1 MISRKKSKLTQ
12 ATRSKESST
21 IFEPSGIHYRAMYT
35 TTAKLLHWLVA
46 SLVVVQFVLANLGER
61 AEDADNIAC
70 ELALF
75 ANHRSVGIT
84 ILALIIIRLLWRWRN
99 PPPPLPETVP
109 QWQLMASR
117 VSHYSLYG
125 ILLVMPISG
134 WLMTSAADVSVS
146 WFGLVELPDFVSPDH
161 ERHEFFEGIHKLLA
175 KLLFVIASLHILAAL
190 KHGLFDKDGVLQRM
204 LPVSGTADGKT

>member
-1 MISRKKSKLTQ
+1 MIT
-12 ATRSKESST
+12 TGST
-21 IFEPSGIHYRAMYT
+21 SGYT
-35 TTAKLLHWLVA
+35 STAKLLHWLVA

-61 AEDADNIAC
+61 AEDAENLVR

-117 VSHYSLYG
+117 ISHYSLYG
-125 ILLVMPISG
+125 ILLIMPISG
-134 WLMTSAADVSVS
+134 WLMSSAADVSVI
-146 WFGLVELPDFVSPDH
+146 WFGLVDLPDFVAPDH
-161 ERHEFFEGIHKLLA
+161 ERHEFFEGIHELLA

>member
-1 MISRKKSKLTQ
+1 MN
-12 ATRSKESST
+12 ST
-21 IFEPSGIHYRAMYT
+21 GSTTGYT
-35 TTAKLLHWLVA
+35 STAKLLHWLVA
-46 SLVVVQFVLANLGER
+46 SLVIVKFVLANLGER
-61 AEDADNIAC
+61 AEDADDLVR

-84 ILALIIIRLLWRWRN
+84 ILALIIIRLLWRSRN
-99 PPPPLPETVP
+99 PPPPLPEIVP

-146 WFGLVELPDFVSPDH
+146 WFGLVDLPDFVSPDH
-161 ERHEFFEGIHKLLA
+161 ERHEFFEGIHELLA

-204 LPVSGTADGKT
+204 WSLSGTANGKT

>member
-1 MISRKKSKLTQ
+1 MN
-12 ATRSKESST
+12 ST
-21 IFEPSGIHYRAMYT
+21 GSTTGYT
-35 TTAKLLHWLVA
+35 STAKLLHWLVA
-46 SLVVVQFVLANLGER
+46 SLVVVQFVLANLAER
-61 AEDADNIAC
+61 AEDADDLVR

-99 PPPPLPETVP
+99 PPPPLPDSVP
-109 QWQLMASR
+109 RWQVIASR
-117 VSHYSLYG
+117 ISHWSLYG

-146 WFGLVELPDFVSPDH
+146 WFGLVDLPDFVSPDH
-161 ERHEFFEGIHKLLA
+161 ERHEFFEGIHELLT

-204 LPVSGTADGKT
+204 LPVSGKADGKT

>member
-1 MISRKKSKLTQ
+1 MNTT
-12 ATRSKESST
+12 AST
-21 IFEPSGIHYRAMYT
+21 PGYT
-35 TTAKLLHWLVA
+35 VTAKLLHWLVA
-46 SLVVVQFVLANLGER
+46 SLVVVQFVLANLAER
-61 AEDADNIAC
+61 AEDADDLVS

-109 QWQLMASR
+109 RWQLMASR

-134 WLMTSAADVSVS
+134 WLMSSAGDVSVT
-146 WFGLVELPDFVSPDH
+146 WFGLVELPDFVSPNH
-161 ERHEFFEGIHKLLA
+161 ERHEFFEEIHELLA
-175 KLLFVIASLHILAAL
+175 TLLFVIASLHILAAL

-204 LPVSGTADGKT
+204 LPVSGTTDGKT

>member
-1 MISRKKSKLTQ
+1 MNTTASIT
-12 ATRSKESST
+12 
-21 IFEPSGIHYRAMYT
+21 GYT
-35 TTAKLLHWLVA
+35 ATAKLLHWLVA
-46 SLVVVQFVLANLGER
+46 SLVVVQFVLANLAER
-61 AEDADNIAC
+61 AEDADDLVS

-99 PPPPLPETVP
+99 PPPRLPDTVP
-109 QWQLMASR
+109 GWQLKASR
-117 VSHYSLYG
+117 VSHYSLYA

-146 WFGLVELPDFVSPDH
+146 WFGLVDLPDFVSPDH
-161 ERHEFFEGIHKLLA
+161 ERHEFFEGIHELLA

-204 LPVSGTADGKT
+204 LPVSGTTNGKT

>member
-1 MISRKKSKLTQ
+1 MNTT
-12 ATRSKESST
+12 AST
-21 IFEPSGIHYRAMYT
+21 TGYT
-35 TTAKLLHWLVA
+35 STAKLLHWLVA
-46 SLVVVQFVLANLGER
+46 SLVVVQFVLANLAER
-61 AEDADNIAC
+61 AEDADDLVS

-109 QWQLMASR
+109 RWQLMASR

-134 WLMTSAADVSVS
+134 WLMSSAADVSVT
-146 WFGLVELPDFVSPDH
+146 WFNLVNLPDFIAPNHDR
-161 ERHEFFEGIHKLLA
+161 EEFFEGIHELLA
-175 KLLFVIASLHILAAL
+175 TLLFVIASLHILAAL

-204 LPVSGTADGKT
+204 WSLSGTANGKT

>member
-1 MISRKKSKLTQ
+1 MNT
-12 ATRSKESST
+12 TGST
-21 IFEPSGIHYRAMYT
+21 SGYT
-35 TTAKLLHWLVA
+35 APAKLLHWLVA
-46 SLVVVQFVLANLGER
+46 SLVVVQIVLANLAER
-61 AEDADNIAC
+61 AEDADDLVS

-117 VSHYSLYG
+117 VSHYSLYT

-146 WFGLVELPDFVSPDH
+146 WFGLVDLPDFSAPNHDR
-161 ERHEFFEGIHKLLA
+161 EEFYEGIHELLA
-175 KLLFVIASLHILAAL
+175 TLLFVIASLHILAAL
-190 KHGLFDKDGVLQRM
+190 KHRLFDKDGVLQRM
-204 LPVSGTADGKT
+204 LAVSGTADGKT

>member
-1 MISRKKSKLTQ
+1 MNTT
-12 ATRSKESST
+12 AST
-21 IFEPSGIHYRAMYT
+21 PGYT
-35 TTAKLLHWLVA
+35 VTAKLLHWLVA
-46 SLVVVQFVLANLGER
+46 SLVVVQFVLANLAER
-61 AEDADNIAC
+61 AEDADDLVS

-109 QWQLMASR
+109 RWQLMASR

-134 WLMTSAADVSVS
+134 WLMSSAADVSVT
-146 WFGLVELPDFVSPDH
+146 WFGLVDLPDFVSPNH
-161 ERHEFFEGIHKLLA
+161 ERHEFFEEIHELLA
-175 KLLFVIASLHILAAL
+175 TLLFVIASLHILAAL

-204 LPVSGTADGKT
+204 LPVSGTTDGKT

>member
-1 MISRKKSKLTQ
+1 MNTT
-12 ATRSKESST
+12 AST
-21 IFEPSGIHYRAMYT
+21 PGYT
-35 TTAKLLHWLVA
+35 VTAKLLHWLVA
-46 SLVVVQFVLANLGER
+46 SLVVVQFVLANLAER
-61 AEDADNIAC
+61 AEDADDLVS

-109 QWQLMASR
+109 RWQLMASR

-134 WLMTSAADVSVS
+134 WLMSSAADVSVT
-146 WFGLVELPDFVSPDH
+146 WFGLVELPDFVSPNH
-161 ERHEFFEGIHKLLA
+161 ERHEFFEEIHELLA
-175 KLLFVIASLHILAAL
+175 TLLFVIASLHILAAL

-204 LPVSGTADGKT
+204 LPVSGTTDGKT

>member
-1 MISRKKSKLTQ
+1 MNTTASIT
-12 ATRSKESST
+12 
-21 IFEPSGIHYRAMYT
+21 GYT
-35 TTAKLLHWLVA
+35 ATAKLLHWLVA
-46 SLVVVQFVLANLGER
+46 SLVVVQFVLANLAER
-61 AEDADNIAC
+61 AEDADDLAS
-70 ELALF
+70 ELSLF

-84 ILALIIIRLLWRWRN
+84 ILALIIIRLLWRWRHA
-99 PPPPLPETVP
+99 PPPLPATVP
-109 QWQLMASR
+109 KWQLMASR

-161 ERHEFFEGIHKLLA
+161 DRHEFFEGIHELLA
-175 KLLFVIASLHILAAL
+175 TLLLVIASLHILAAL

-204 LPVSGTADGKT
+204 WSLSGTANGKT